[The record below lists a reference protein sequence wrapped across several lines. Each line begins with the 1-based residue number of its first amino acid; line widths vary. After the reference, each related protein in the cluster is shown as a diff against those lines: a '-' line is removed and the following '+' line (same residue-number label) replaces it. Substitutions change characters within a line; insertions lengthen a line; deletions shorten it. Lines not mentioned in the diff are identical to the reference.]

1 MSDKCPNLTHVHE
14 ELRDADPYEPG
25 KVDGVG
31 IVVAVAVAAAAEAI
45 IIIIVVVVVVAIL
58 RVGRVEEDQEKAER

>member
-25 KVDGVG
+25 KVNGVG

-45 IIIIVVVVVVAIL
+45 IIIVIVVVVVVVDIL
-58 RVGRVEEDQEKAER
+58 RVGRVEEDQE

>member
-45 IIIIVVVVVVAIL
+45 IIIIVVVVVAIL
-58 RVGRVEEDQEKAER
+58 RVGRVEEDQE

>member
-31 IVVAVAVAAAAEAI
+31 IVVAVAAAAEAI
-45 IIIIVVVVVVAIL
+45 IIIVIVVVVVVAIL

>member
-14 ELRDADPYEPG
+14 ELRDADAYEAG

-31 IVVAVAVAAAAEAI
+31 IVVAVAVAAASAEA
-45 IIIIVVVVVVAIL
+45 IIIVVVVVLDIL
-58 RVGRVEEDQEKAER
+58 RVGRVEEDQEKTER